1 MHDIEAAAELLGG
14 VGVARQEVEVAVKQL
29 LEAFGED
36 VNRQGLEATPNRVAR
51 MYDELLAGYRV
62 DPRELINNALFD
74 VEYDDMIVVKNIEF
88 YSLCGHHLLPF
99 LGRAHVA

>member
-88 YSLCGHHLLPF
+88 YSLCEHHLLPF